1 MAADPEMETVPAAP
15 RVTLFV
21 PSSERVAM
29 KFSAPAATKFLV
41 RAPVVATSVV
51 RSKTGI
57 REDISIVLPFT
68 LSF

>member
-15 RVTLFV
+15 TLFV